1 MMHVVYRKELELLR
15 KTITNNG
22 QPQVEDD
29 DGKAAVEILLTRL

>member
-15 KTITNNG
+15 KTVTNNG

-29 DGKAAVEILLTRL
+29 HGKATVEILLTGL